1 MKFYSLT
8 LLTLMFYLSFSQ
20 GESDIKRIIA
30 LTEYVNSHL
39 NDFKKNNLQT
49 SGSSDADKK
58 EIEIY
63 TSEPNTIRLITE
75 TYHSETG
82 KTIIR
87 DYLQD
92 GEPYFVLKE
101 YHTYNVPITD
111 KKFDIQKSEKKEV
124 SYYFKNG
131 RVIKWMTG
139 KKTNK
144 FDKASAIVENN
155 IIENIRSIVS
165 EYEKAGAP

>member
-1 MKFYSLT
+1 MRLYALI
-8 LLTLMFYLSFSQ
+8 LLTLVFSLTFSQ
-20 GESDIKRIIA
+20 GQADIQRIKMMTEVVNTHLSD
-30 LTEYVNSHL
+30 Y
-39 NDFKKNNLQT
+39 KKNSLKASYTVN
-49 SGSSDADKK
+49 ADKN

-63 TSEPNTIRLITE
+63 TSEPKTIRLIVE
-75 TYHSETG
+75 TYYSENG

-87 DYLQD
+87 DYLED

-101 YHTYNVPITD
+101 YFTYNAPVSD

-131 RVIKWMTG
+131 RLIKWMTG
-139 KKTNK
+139 NKTNK

-155 IIENIRSIVS
+155 IIVNIHSIIS
-165 EYEKAGAP
+165 EYLMTITP